1 MITYFTGDILEK
13 DLKFTVTHF
22 NSSSIT
28 VGWTLSVRA
37 MSMQQAHFITGFNY
51 LMSDVNISS
60 TEITYTFSNLKSG
73 TKYNITGRVVT
84 KDKNDPLSH
93 LEQSVTQKTSIG

>member
-37 MSMQQAHFITGFNY
+37 MSMQQAHFIIRFDY
-51 LMSDVNISS
+51 LMGDVNISS
-60 TEITYTFSNLKSG
+60 TEMTYTFSNLKSD
-73 TKYNITGRVVT
+73 TKYNITSRVVT
-84 KDKNDPLSH
+84 KDNDDPLSH
-93 LEQSVTQKTSIG
+93 LEQSVTQKTSTG